1 MISPMERNSPMTRL
15 WSRFQALAAACVLV
29 LGATYVHATVDES
42 HDFAME
48 AATPFVEKGF
58 IVREDYWNGEV
69 KSGQKL
75 QITHQLFKGNEYAF
89 WLGSSQEGV
98 TMDMKVYDEKNQPVQ
113 IDAKTDKFF
122 MSVRVNPPKTG
133 TYRIVFELKSKS
145 SPGVLWALAYGYR

>member
-1 MISPMERNSPMTRL
+1 MISSMESPPPMNRS
-15 WSRFQALAAACVLV
+15 WSRFQAFAAACVMM
-29 LGATYVHATVDES
+29 LGATFVYATVDEA

-89 WLGSSQEGV
+89 WLGTSQEGV
-98 TMDMKVYDEKNQPVQ
+98 SLDMKVYDDKNQPVQ
-113 IDAKTDKFF
+113 IDSKTDKFF

-133 TYRIVFELKSKS
+133 TYKIVFELKSKTDA
-145 SPGVLWALAYGYR
+145 GVLWALAYGYR

>member
-1 MISPMERNSPMTRL
+1 MTSLEHNKTMNRSRL
-15 WSRFQALAAACVLV
+15 LAVVGALVMMV
-29 LGATYVHATVDES
+29 GATLVYATVDES
-42 HDFAME
+42 HDFSMQ
-48 AATPFVEKGF
+48 AATPFVEQGF

-89 WLGSSQEGV
+89 WLGTSQEGV
-98 TMDMKVYDEKNQPVQ
+98 TLDMKVYDEKNQPVQ

-133 TYRIVFELKSKS
+133 TYKIVFELKSKTV
-145 SPGVLWALAYGYR
+145 PGVMWALAYGYR